1 MKEKNKILIIIGV
14 FSIFIIGMSIIF
26 SRQINNYK
34 IAQEEYI
41 ETINYLEEKH
51 KKAIEL
57 QNDYKSKNEKLEKDI
72 KALKNTSAIIFA
84 DASEMQRK
92 ELFEQ
97 AIDKYNTLLE
107 LHPLS
112 DEAKIVP
119 DRLQEIEFK
128 IAEIKRK
135 EEEEIRAKEE
145 ARKPPLKLVKTYL
158 RLNSISNPEAYIVV
172 ENVSKK
178 TVDAFTVGFY
188 CYDRYDKPVNH
199 YLYSTNRY
207 GGLSQNT
214 IGPGKTFGYNNY
226 WTLHGHENTAKIKA
240 VLESV
245 HMTDGTVWKP
255 EYDQEVS
262 IEGTL
267 NR

>member
-1 MKEKNKILIIIGV
+1 MKEKNKIISIISV
-14 FSIFIIGMSIIF
+14 FFIFIIGIYFIF
-26 SRQINNYK
+26 SGQIDKYK
-34 IAQEEYI
+34 VAQEEYI
-41 ETINYLEEKH
+41 ETINSLEEKH

-57 QNDYKSKNEKLEKDI
+57 QNDYKSKNEKLEGEI

-84 DASEMQRK
+84 NASEMQSK

-97 AIDKYNTLLE
+97 AIDKYNTVLE

-119 DRLQEIEFK
+119 ERIKEIELK
-128 IAEIKRK
+128 IADIKRK
-135 EEEEIRAKEE
+135 EEEQIRAKEE

-178 TVDAFTVGFY
+178 TVDAYTVGFY

-199 YLYSTNRY
+199 YLYNTNRY

-214 IGPGKTFGYNNY
+214 IGPSKTFGYNNY

-240 VLESV
+240 VLENV
-245 HMTDGTVWKP
+245 HMTDGTVWEP